1 MKQFVP
7 FLLVLSLLLALP
19 VGQAQDMQ
27 GPSWEMGW
35 VTDVDPKYVVDLE
48 DDWDLTGE
56 LVVYVANEG
65 PATLNLDLT
74 YDYDED
80 GPFQLDGPE
89 SIEVAGNTND
99 TFRITITGAEA
110 DIVRAFSPSSSVEL
124 VIAGDEKVGDS
135 TLRTQEIEADITVPR
150 MYRLVPNAVEPT
162 DVLFAGSWV
171 DFTLEV
177 SNLGN
182 TQDAITMG
190 EATVRSC
197 PHLTVSGLEQLD
209 NTVVQVTNA
218 NGNNKV
224 TFTLRLEASS
234 SHQERTCEVS
244 IAVESE
250 GDKNQRSSTF
260 NVEVSAPA
268 ADDPSMSDDDTEDD
282 DTGSLNTSDSLP
294 WPPVSQFFLVCSAAF
309 LFAGRKIT
317 GANNGKRV

>member
-1 MKQFVP
+1 MKHILPMLITVALLSCVP
-7 FLLVLSLLLALP
+7 VS
-19 VGQAQDMQ
+19 QAQDMQ

-56 LVVYVANEG
+56 LVVFVSNDG
-65 PATLNLDLT
+65 PAALNLDIT

-80 GPFQLDGPE
+80 GPFSFDGPD

-99 TFRITITGAEA
+99 TFRISITGAES
-110 DIVRAFSPSSSVEL
+110 DVVRAFSPSSSVEL
-124 VIAGDEKVGDS
+124 VVLGEEKVGDS
-135 TLRTQEIEADITVPR
+135 TLRSQEVSADVTVPR
-150 MYRLVPNAVEPT
+150 MYRLMPNAVAPT

-182 TQDAITMG
+182 TQDAITTG

-197 PHLTVSGLEQLD
+197 PHLTVTGLDQLD
-209 NTVVQVTNA
+209 DTVVQVTNA
-218 NGNNKV
+218 NGDNKA

-250 GDKNQRSSTF
+250 GDNTQRSSTF
-260 NVEVSAPA
+260 NVDVKAPSTDEPVVS
-268 ADDPSMSDDDTEDD
+268 EDD
-282 DTGSLNTSDSLP
+282 VNEGDAGSLSTSDSLP
-294 WPPVSQFFLVCSAAF
+294 WLSTSEAVLALLLAWMVV
-309 LFAGRKIT
+309 GRKH
-317 GANNGKRV
+317 G

>member
-1 MKQFVP
+1 MKQVIP
-7 FLLVLSLLLALP
+7 LLLALSLVLTLP

-35 VTDVDPKYVVDLE
+35 VTDVDPKYLVDLE
-48 DDWDLTGE
+48 DDWDVTGE

-65 PATLNLDLT
+65 PAALNLALT
-74 YDYDED
+74 YDYDEE
-80 GPFQLDGPE
+80 GPFVLDGPE

-99 TFRITITGAEA
+99 TFRITITGATA
-110 DIVRAFSPSSSVEL
+110 DVVRAFSPSSSMEL
-124 VIAGDEKVGDS
+124 VVVGEEKVGDS
-135 TLRTQEIEADITVPR
+135 TLRTEEVEADITVPR

-197 PHLTVSGLEQLD
+197 PHLTVSGMEQLD
-209 NTVVQVTNA
+209 NTVVQVTDA
-218 NGNNKV
+218 NGENKA

-250 GDKNQRSSTF
+250 GDGNQRSSTF
-260 NVEVSAPA
+260 NVDVSAPA
-268 ADDPSMSDDDTEDD
+268 TDDPSLPDDDVDDD

-294 WPPVSQFFLVCSAAF
+294 WPPVGHLLMACTIAVFFAR
-309 LFAGRKIT
+309 RKREST
-317 GANNGKRV
+317 STEK

>member
-1 MKQFVP
+1 MKHILPMLITVALLSCVP
-7 FLLVLSLLLALP
+7 VS
-19 VGQAQDMQ
+19 QAQDMQ

-56 LVVYVANEG
+56 LVVFVSNDG
-65 PATLNLDLT
+65 PAALNLDIT

-80 GPFQLDGPE
+80 GPFSFDGPD

-99 TFRITITGAEA
+99 TFRISITGAES
-110 DIVRAFSPSSSVEL
+110 DVVRAFSPSSSVEL
-124 VIAGDEKVGDS
+124 VVLGEEKVGDS
-135 TLRTQEIEADITVPR
+135 TLRSQEVSADVTVPR
-150 MYRLVPNAVEPT
+150 MYRLMPNAVAPT

-182 TQDAITMG
+182 TQDAITTG

-197 PHLTVSGLEQLD
+197 PHLTVTGLDQLD
-209 NTVVQVTNA
+209 DTVVPVTNA
-218 NGNNKV
+218 NGDNKA

-250 GDKNQRSSTF
+250 GDNTQRSSTF
-260 NVEVSAPA
+260 NVDVKAPSTDEPVVS
-268 ADDPSMSDDDTEDD
+268 EDD
-282 DTGSLNTSDSLP
+282 VNEGDAGSLSTSDSLP
-294 WPPVSQFFLVCSAAF
+294 WLSTSEAVVAL
-309 LFAGRKIT
+309 LFAWMVVGRKH
-317 GANNGKRV
+317 G

>member
-1 MKQFVP
+1 MKHILPMLITVALLSCVP
-7 FLLVLSLLLALP
+7 VS
-19 VGQAQDMQ
+19 QAQDMQ

-56 LVVYVANEG
+56 LVVFVSNDG
-65 PATLNLDLT
+65 PAALNLDIT

-80 GPFQLDGPE
+80 GPFSFDGPD

-99 TFRITITGAEA
+99 TFRISITGAES
-110 DIVRAFSPSSSVEL
+110 DVVRAFSPSSSVEL
-124 VIAGDEKVGDS
+124 VVLGEEKVGDS
-135 TLRTQEIEADITVPR
+135 TLRSQEVSADVTVPR
-150 MYRLVPNAVEPT
+150 MYRLMPNAVAPT

-182 TQDAITMG
+182 TQDAITTG

-197 PHLTVSGLEQLD
+197 PHLTVTGLDQLD
-209 NTVVQVTNA
+209 DTVVQVTNA
-218 NGNNKV
+218 NGDNKA

-234 SHQERTCEVS
+234 SHQERTCEIS

-250 GDKNQRSSTF
+250 GDNTQRSSTF
-260 NVEVSAPA
+260 NVDVKAPSTAEPVVS
-268 ADDPSMSDDDTEDD
+268 EDD
-282 DTGSLNTSDSLP
+282 VNEGDAGSLSTSDSLP
-294 WPPVSQFFLVCSAAF
+294 WLSTSEAVVALLLAWMVV
-309 LFAGRKIT
+309 GRKH
-317 GANNGKRV
+317 G